1 MSGKKIG
8 IILFVA
14 CVLLALGITA
24 CSHIKIQ
31 KKDKVNTSQS
41 EQVSQIDESVADT
54 EVSATSVSG
63 DNSENTE
70 SSSEQGTEQLVLDKI
85 VAENKLD
92 YTGDLQDTI
101 GVVSDKY
108 CYLEG
113 SQVLYCI
120 QIDAII
126 GDVAQPV
133 SYYCTY
139 STYESVSVGDKLT
152 LSYKNTTQNTFA
164 LISVAKEEN

>member
-70 SSSEQGTEQLVLDKI
+70 SSSEQ
-85 VAENKLD
+85 
-92 YTGDLQDTI
+92 DTV
-101 GVVSDKY
+101 GVVNDKY

-120 QIDAII
+120 QINVII

-139 STYESVSVGDKLT
+139 STYESVNVGDKLT

-164 LISVAKEEN
+164 LISVAKAEN

>member
-14 CVLLALGITA
+14 CILLALGITA
-24 CSHIKIQ
+24 CSHVKIQ

-41 EQVSQIDESVADT
+41 EQVAQIDESVADT

-63 DNSENTE
+63 DSSGNTE
-70 SSSEQGTEQLVLDKI
+70 SSEGQGTEQLILDKI
-85 VAENKLD
+85 IAENKLD
-92 YTGDLQDTI
+92 YTGDLLDTVGI
-101 GVVSDKY
+101 VNDKY

-113 SQVLYCI
+113 SQVLYCVEI
-120 QIDAII
+120 NAII

-139 STYESVSVGDKLT
+139 LTYESVSIGDKLT

-164 LISVAKEEN
+164 LISVAKADN